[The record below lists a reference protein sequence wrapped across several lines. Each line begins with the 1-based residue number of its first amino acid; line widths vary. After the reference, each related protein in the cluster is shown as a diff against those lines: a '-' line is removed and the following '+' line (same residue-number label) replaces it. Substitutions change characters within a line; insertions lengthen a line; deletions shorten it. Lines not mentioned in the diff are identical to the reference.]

1 MEKQPFEGNKK
12 RRRCIYCDQL
22 LYWYDD
28 GNNHGWLT
36 VEKLTGGERVF
47 CDLLYRGRYY
57 TRLHKPGIAEND
69 KTFSSEI
76 EFFTRFFV
84 KSIKKKNVE
93 KRINE
98 GGN

>member
-1 MEKQPFEGNKK
+1 MEMKHNDLKTLYCHNCKQS
-12 RRRCIYCDQL
+12 I
-22 LYWYDD
+22 
-28 GNNHGWLT
+28 
-36 VEKLTGGERVF
+36 
-47 CDLLYRGRYY
+47 
-57 TRLHKPGIAEND
+57 KPGIAEND

-84 KSIKKKNVE
+84 KSIKKKNVK